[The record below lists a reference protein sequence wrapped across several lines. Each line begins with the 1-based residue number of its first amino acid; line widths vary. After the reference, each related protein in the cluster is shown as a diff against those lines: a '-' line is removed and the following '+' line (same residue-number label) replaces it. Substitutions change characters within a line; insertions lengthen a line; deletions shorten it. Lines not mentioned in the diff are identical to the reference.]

1 MLRIAVLIVYLTH
14 LFFAGQL
21 KTGGG
26 LDPLGKTTS
35 PPSPRVEGG
44 GGTDPNGLF
53 DTGGGVD
60 PNGKS

>member
-1 MLRIAVLIVYLTH
+1 MLRIAVLIVYLTY
-14 LFFAGQL
+14 LIFAGQV

-35 PPSPRVEGG
+35 PPSPRVDGG

-53 DTGGGVD
+53 DSGGRLD
-60 PNGKS
+60 PDGRS

>member
-14 LFFAGQL
+14 LIYSGQL

-35 PPSPRVEGG
+35 PPLPRVEAG
-44 GGTDPNGLF
+44 GGTDPNGF
-53 DTGGGVD
+53 IETGSGLD
-60 PNGKS
+60 PIGRN